1 MKKLTA
7 ALMCGA
13 MTMSLFATA
22 QAGETGSEQKDAAQE
37 AIDARKEE
45 AEKTG
50 EYQKIIISFFDWT
63 GAPAGIDRINEA
75 LSEHTRETLGVDV
88 ELMIIDSAAYS
99 EDMKLMLSSGEQVD
113 IFSTCGPGYMTCV
126 NNGYTLDLEE
136 YDLFQTYGVGI
147 QEKVR
152 AEYLDA
158 CRVGGVLYGAP
169 PIKDYAIQTSAV
181 CIGQEYLDA
190 IGYDYDAAEKD
201 DLGYAKVDWDEINK
215 IFAQIHEAFPDKYVM
230 AIQDNELT
238 QGSTVDNIGGDYY
251 GTLLDPV
258 NSLKIENV
266 YESDIF
272 KEWCE
277 RAYEWN
283 QNGYLSKDAMTDKT
297 GASAKVK
304 SGGSY
309 SAVPPQVSPHNTQD
323 YPALQHDPLQL

>member
-1 MKKLTA
+1 MKKLAA
-7 ALMCGA
+7 ALMCGT

-22 QAGETGSEQKDAAQE
+22 QAGETGSEQKDVAQE

-50 EYQKIIISFFDWT
+50 EYQKIVISFFDWT

-126 NNGYTLDLEE
+126 NNGYTLDFEE
-136 YDLFQTYGVGI
+136 DDIFQTYGKGI

-169 PIKDYAIQTSAV
+169 PTRHASRHQQCVLDRSISMRSDMIMMLQKKMILDMQKLTGMKLIKFLHRSM
-181 CIGQEYLDA
+181 
-190 IGYDYDAAEKD
+190 KHS
-201 DLGYAKVDWDEINK
+201 
-215 IFAQIHEAFPDKYVM
+215 QISM
-230 AIQDNELT
+230 
-238 QGSTVDNIGGDYY
+238 
-251 GTLLDPV
+251 
-258 NSLKIENV
+258 
-266 YESDIF
+266 
-272 KEWCE
+272 
-277 RAYEWN
+277 
-283 QNGYLSKDAMTDKT
+283 
-297 GASAKVK
+297 
-304 SGGSY
+304 
-309 SAVPPQVSPHNTQD
+309 
-323 YPALQHDPLQL
+323 